1 MFKNTLD
8 FIFASKIRKILILSL
23 IAVLSLLISVFT
35 VFANRVVFDASLDN
49 TDTFGTVASSSGSGC
64 SSVQSATYDAYIF
77 EVDIEGVYTMETTLG
92 TLSDSVLNLYSP
104 ILNSSNPLNNC
115 LESDDDDGVGIASK
129 IVRTLTANTRYT
141 LIARGFGGALGTYS
155 LSISGPGTICSP
167 NCDGLIPAP
176 AFADGRINNYDTAAP
191 IAVYPHDINGETGL
205 IIYDVNGV
213 ELLIISPQQILAAP
227 ENPDS
232 NLLIAQ
238 ANGVALYRLAGGLWQ
253 INAPQYNGKTYVMIF
268 SELFYDGGYESHE
281 IDN

>member
-8 FIFASKIRKILILSL
+8 FIFASKIRKMLILSL

-35 VFANRVVFDASLDN
+35 VFANTIVFYGSLSN
-49 TDTFGTVASSSGSGC
+49 TDSFGTVASFSGSACFGA
-64 SSVQSATYDAYIF
+64 QPATYDTYTF
-77 EVDIEGVYTMETTLG
+77 EVSTDDVYTMETTLG
-92 TLSDSVLNLYSP
+92 SLSDSVLNLYSP
-104 ILNSSNPLNNC
+104 SLDTSNPLDNC
-115 LESDDDDGVGIASK
+115 LEADDDDGVGIASK
-129 IVRTLTANTRYT
+129 ITRT
-141 LIARGFGGALGTYS
+141 LIAGRRYMLIVRGFGGALGTYS
-155 LSISGPGTICSP
+155 LSISGPGTVCFP
-167 NCDGLIPAP
+167 NCDVAP
-176 AFADGRINNYDTAAP
+176 AFTDGRINNYDAAAP
-191 IAVYPHDINGETGL
+191 VAVYPHDINGETGL